1 MRCEF
6 AILYMEKRK
15 HCCNYIMTTLQN
27 LEEIESQH
35 RALTKPLQNAGFSC
49 GQLQPFRK
57 GPKNYNQFKQQQQQ
71 N

>member
-1 MRCEF
+1 
-6 AILYMEKRK
+6 
-15 HCCNYIMTTLQN
+15 MTTLQN